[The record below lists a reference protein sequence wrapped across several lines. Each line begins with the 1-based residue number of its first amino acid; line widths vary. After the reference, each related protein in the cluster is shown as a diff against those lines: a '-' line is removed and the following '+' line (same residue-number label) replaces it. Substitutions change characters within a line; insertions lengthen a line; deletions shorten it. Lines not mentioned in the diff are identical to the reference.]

1 MNFAS
6 SRPKILILAVI
17 AVLSLTAC
25 EQRGPQP
32 PEITIHAIAEGY
44 STLTTPAEWNLREE
58 ELQPWQEHQAFSTSL
73 RIQDAEGRDMAVLM
87 TGGVGPI
94 EVQGSPEGEKYTH
107 LERGDSALAKENHF
121 SFDAWRDDGQ
131 TASINLNFRPPEG
144 GPLCAPVDVSLRRE
158 VWALRMGNPGRR
170 TSHRRPDRTRRHGTV
185 ESQREN
191 GRIHRTQLTDH
202 PPESR
207 RSPAAAA
214 QPC

>member
-1 MNFAS
+1 MDFAS

-32 PEITIHAIAEGY
+32 PEITIHAIAHGY
-44 STLTTPAEWNLREE
+44 FTLSTPADWNLQEE
-58 ELQPWQEHQAFSTSL
+58 KLQPWQEHQASSTSL

-94 EVQGSPEGEKYTH
+94 DVQGSPEGEKYTQ

-131 TASINLNFRPPEG
+131 TASINLNFFDHQKQDHFARQSMFLYDEKYG
-144 GPLCAPVDVSLRRE
+144 LFTREILGDEPLTGVPTELAGMERLKAYERTEEYIQLKAMMMSL
-158 VWALRMGNPGRR
+158 
-170 TSHRRPDRTRRHGTV
+170 TRSKATP
-185 ESQREN
+185 Q
-191 GRIHRTQLTDH
+191 
-202 PPESR
+202 
-207 RSPAAAA
+207 
-214 QPC
+214 

>member
-44 STLTTPAEWNLREE
+44 STLTTPAEWNLQEE

-94 EVQGSPEGEKYTH
+94 DVRGSPEGEKYTQ

-131 TASINLNFRPPEG
+131 TASINLNFRPPE
-144 GPLCAPVDVSLRRE
+144 VRTTLRASRCFSTAGSMGSSHGKS
-158 VWALRMGNPGRR
+158 WATNL
-170 TSHRRPDRTRRHGTV
+170 
-185 ESQREN
+185 
-191 GRIHRTQLTDH
+191 
-202 PPESR
+202 
-207 RSPAAAA
+207 SPASR
-214 QPC
+214 QNSTTWNG